1 VLICE
6 NVSVDLRSAL
16 HGVVVG
22 VQCAMSIAMTFD
34 PISARWYRSTPT
46 RYTNWHNFWTSFRL
60 QENICPFPPP
70 GHSHNS
76 KYRSQCFAGDRK

>member
-1 VLICE
+1 VLVRK

-34 PISARWYRSTPT
+34 PISPR
-46 RYTNWHNFWTSFRL
+46 
-60 QENICPFPPP
+60 
-70 GHSHNS
+70 
-76 KYRSQCFAGDRK
+76 